1 MYSLGRV
8 GCSKLARPPAWVHS
22 IYTMYPGV
30 LQQDE
35 ATMHLGAFCE
45 ASAPDTRAR
54 AARRAERG
62 ERRARGKSTLLHAKL
77 NEDNQLCDAT

>member
-8 GCSKLARPPAWVHS
+8 GCSKLARPLAWVHS

-30 LQQDE
+30 LQEDE

-45 ASAPDTRAR
+45 ASAPDT
-54 AARRAERG
+54 
-62 ERRARGKSTLLHAKL
+62 
-77 NEDNQLCDAT
+77 

>member
-30 LQQDE
+30 LQEDE

-54 AARRAERG
+54 AASRAVRG
-62 ERRARGKSTLLHAKL
+62 ERRAQGESTLLHA
-77 NEDNQLCDAT
+77 NNQPAVLT

>member
-22 IYTMYPGV
+22 IHTMYPGV

-35 ATMHLGAFCE
+35 AIIHLGAFCE
-45 ASAPDTRAR
+45 ASAPDTRKR

-62 ERRARGKSTLLHAKL
+62 EREVSPRSCMQ
-77 NEDNQLCDAT
+77 N